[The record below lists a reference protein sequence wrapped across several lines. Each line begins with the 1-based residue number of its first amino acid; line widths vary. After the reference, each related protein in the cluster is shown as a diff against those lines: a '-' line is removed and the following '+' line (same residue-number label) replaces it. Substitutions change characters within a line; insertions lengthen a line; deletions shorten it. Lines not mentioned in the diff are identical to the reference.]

1 LATSLPSMYTICVCG
16 GKNNDNKEQKKRG
29 KKVFA
34 ISLRDLRQ
42 GPDGDDAADPS
53 QEARQ
58 GVERYSANLRVEG
71 LALRV

>member
-1 LATSLPSMYTICVCG
+1 M
-16 GKNNDNKEQKKRG
+16 
-29 KKVFA
+29 FA

>member
-1 LATSLPSMYTICVCG
+1 MILMYTISRRDLRQG
-16 GKNNDNKEQKKRG
+16 PDGKYNKEKKG
-29 KKVFA
+29 GGKVFA

-58 GVERYSANLRVEG
+58 GVERYSANLHV
-71 LALRV
+71 